1 MPCIYVLHIE
11 RGSARLPFFGRRE
24 WKEFSLF
31 VLRYTHWK
39 YIKIDFNPCSV
50 LHTEIICR
58 PTLKYL
64 CVWHHIFIKI
74 VTLKLHRSSIFS
86 KIASHNNYHKK
97 FVSKGQ
103 QLGELCNERL
113 SSMKICGILQEQI
126 SSIIQTKNQFLCPTL
141 WLI

>member
-1 MPCIYVLHIE
+1 MLMYIFIIHFKGECEVGLFRNERMERIFIIRIKIYTLKIQKN
-11 RGSARLPFFGRRE
+11 RF
-24 WKEFSLF
+24 WSLF
-31 VLRYTHWK
+31 SSTH
-39 YIKIDFNPCSV
+39 
-50 LHTEIICR
+50 IICR

-74 VTLKLHRSSIFS
+74 VKLTLHCGYIFQRH
-86 KIASHNNYHKK
+86 ITYDKK
-97 FVSKGQ
+97 CVSKGQ

>member
-1 MPCIYVLHIE
+1 MLMYIFIIHFKGECEVGLFRNERMERIFIIRIKIYTLKIQKN
-11 RGSARLPFFGRRE
+11 RF
-24 WKEFSLF
+24 WSLF
-31 VLRYTHWK
+31 SSTH
-39 YIKIDFNPCSV
+39 
-50 LHTEIICR
+50 IICR

>member
-1 MPCIYVLHIE
+1 M
-11 RGSARLPFFGRRE
+11 GSARLAFSEYNIKYFWNKKIEIIFIIRIMIYTLNIQRNRF
-24 WKEFSLF
+24 WSLF
-31 VLRYTHWK
+31 SFTH
-39 YIKIDFNPCSV
+39 
-50 LHTEIICR
+50 TICR

-74 VTLKLHRSSIFS
+74 VKLTLHCGYIFQRH
-86 KIASHNNYHKK
+86 ITYYKK
-97 FVSKGQ
+97 SVSKGQ